1 MRWHSH
7 PLGLAKLNFDM
18 SLINSLT
25 AGGFIVRDW
34 IGRLLKAGTAYYNN
48 TSILVAEP
56 RALCGGLN
64 LAIEAR
70 FDHLIVEG
78 DNKIVIQALAEK
90 IHIPRQI
97 HNIIKDIHARRDSIK
112 TYKFQKDKHDSKQKG
127 KHDSKLSG

>member
-1 MRWHSH
+1 VRWHSH
-7 PLGLAKLNFDM
+7 PLGLVKHNFDM
-18 SLINSLT
+18 SLIKSLT

-34 IGRLLKAGTAYYNN
+34 TGRLLKAGAAYYNN
-48 TSILVAEP
+48 TSIPMAEP

-64 LAIEAR
+64 SAIEAR

-97 HNIIKDIHARRDSIK
+97 HDIIKDIHAWRDSIK
-112 TYKFQKDKHDSKQKG
+112 TSKIQKDKHGSK
-127 KHDSKLSG
+127 